1 MAIMVTGGLGFIGSH
16 FVWAAAEAGA
26 EVIVIDDRSAG
37 TSPVL
42 PEAIEVV
49 TGDIGD
55 SALVGDILRRT
66 GAKAIVHFAGKIE
79 VGESVRKPG
88 LYFDVNLVRA
98 LRLLDSAVAA
108 GVDSFVFSSSAAVY
122 GEPELVPIPESAPT
136 RPVNPYGASKLGFEY
151 MLEAYAGAHGLRWAA
166 LRYFNAAGAHPD
178 GHLVEGHDPE
188 THLIPLALDA
198 GLGRRGPLTI
208 VGDDYPTP
216 DGTCLRDY
224 IHVCDLIDG
233 HLAALEELGRGRC
246 LGPINLGTGQGYSV
260 REVIDAASAALGAPV
275 PHSMGARRAGDP
287 ASLVAQPGR
296 AVELLGWAPKRSAL
310 ATILADALRARRAAA
325 LLLPTP

>member
-1 MAIMVTGGLGFIGSH
+1 MAILVTGGLGFIGSH
-16 FVWAAAEAGA
+16 FVWAAVEAGA
-26 EVIVIDDRSAG
+26 EVAVIDDRSAG
-37 TSPVL
+37 TSPAL
-42 PEAIEVV
+42 PESVEVI

-55 SALVGDILRRT
+55 SALVGDLLART
-66 GAKAIVHFAGKIE
+66 GAAEIVHFAGKIE
-79 VGESVRKPG
+79 VGESVRNPG

-98 LRLLDSAVAA
+98 LRLLDCAVAA
-108 GVDSFVFSSSAAVY
+108 GVERFVFSSSAAVY

-151 MLEAYAGAHGLRWAA
+151 MLDAYANAHGLRWAG

-178 GHLVEGHDPE
+178 GHLSEGHDPE

-208 VGDDYPTP
+208 FGDDYPTP

-233 HLAALEELGRGRC
+233 HLAALAELGRGRC
-246 LGPINLGTGQGYSV
+246 LGPINLGTGRGYSV
-260 REVIDAASAALGAPV
+260 REVIDAAGVALGEPV
-275 PHSMGARRAGDP
+275 PHSVGARREGDP
-287 ASLVAQPGR
+287 ASLVADPSR

-310 ATILADALRARRAAA
+310 ATILADALRARRGTA
-325 LLLPTP
+325 